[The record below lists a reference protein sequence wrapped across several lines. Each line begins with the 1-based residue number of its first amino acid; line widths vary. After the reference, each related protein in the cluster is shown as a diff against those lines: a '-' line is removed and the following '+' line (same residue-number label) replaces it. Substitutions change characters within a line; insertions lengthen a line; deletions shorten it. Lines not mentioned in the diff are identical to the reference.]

1 MQDTQGELER
11 ARAKILAL
19 VADLEGDLAAIAEST
34 ADGPDDEHDAEG
46 STVGYERARVSA
58 LLDRASRA
66 ATELSAGLERLKAG
80 KFGRCEQCGGEIDPS
95 RLEALPAA
103 RMCIACAAGQ

>member
-1 MQDTQGELER
+1 MEDAKAALER
-11 ARAKILAL
+11 SRAKILAL
-19 VADLEGDLAAIAEST
+19 VADLERDLAAIAEST
-34 ADGPDDEHDAEG
+34 SDGPDDEHDAEG

-66 ATELSAGLERLKAG
+66 AAELSAGLERLEAG
-80 KFGRCEQCGGEIDPS
+80 KFGRCERCGGEINPS

-103 RMCIACAAGQ
+103 RLCIACAARQ